1 MKKFF
6 HRFKPQPLIPLIIII
21 FFFLPPLISGK
32 IPIPGDLILGLYHP
46 WRDISFDG
54 FSPEHFPAKNPLIVD
69 PVVQTYPWKSL
80 IIENLKS
87 KNLPFWN
94 PYSFSGQPLLAN
106 VQSSAFSILNILFFV
121 FPFKIAWAL
130 YIILPPIIS
139 SIFMYL
145 LLRELKLSKIA
156 SSFGAFI
163 LPFTGYFITWL
174 EWGNMIATAMWLP
187 VLLLSIKKTFSRIT
201 IKWFLFI
208 VLVTSQVLLAGFWQ
222 TAFYVYLA
230 TFLYL
235 LFTYLKEKRLSP
247 LLWVIF
253 ALLIGILVA
262 SPQILPTL
270 EFINYSSRDVDL
282 GYFKG
287 RQDWFLPYQN
297 LIQLIAP
304 DYFGN
309 PSTYNYWGVW
319 NYLEF
324 SSFIGIIPLCLA
336 LFSLK
341 NVNNESKYFIFLG
354 TISLLLALKNPIS
367 QLPYTL
373 DLPLLSTMQPSRI
386 IFLLVFSFAA
396 LSAFGLEKFINAKP
410 SKKLLILPLTILC
423 LLITVLVLTF
433 LFKDIF
439 PQLNGQ
445 NTQNIAMRNLVL
457 PILTAIS
464 LIVIFIFKVL
474 NLSPKIVIAAIVLVT
489 VFELFRF
496 GYKFNS
502 FSKFSWIFPQTETI
516 SFLQNQPRP
525 FRVMILDRRIFEG
538 NTSSVYHLEQVG
550 GYDPLFLKD
559 YAKLVSSWDSNR
571 VSEPGSYN
579 RIVFPKNYESQI
591 ADFLNIQF
599 ILSLDEINNQEFVKV
614 FEEGKTK
621 VYKNLNFI
629 PRAIFVDEV
638 IKVGGQD
645 EALSLMLN
653 KSLNFAKQS
662 VSTDFG
668 FNNNNSNSTV
678 KFERYDDQS
687 FSLSSSTEKQ
697 SPLVVSNIFYPGWE
711 ASIDGKK
718 TPIYKVNFMFQS
730 ILVPQGS
737 HKVEFKFRPRSFYNG
752 VYLSVF
758 GIILTLTSCYLLW
771 RRKFQ

>member
-6 HRFKPQPLIPLIIII
+6 HQFRLQSLIPPIIII

-46 WRDISFDG
+46 WRDVSFDG

-80 IIENLKS
+80 VIENLKS
-87 KNLPFWN
+87 KNLPLWN

-121 FPFKIAWAL
+121 LPFKIAWAL

-139 SIFMYL
+139 SIFIYL
-145 LLRELKLSKIA
+145 LLRELGLSKMA
-156 SSFGAFI
+156 SSFGAFV

-187 VLLLSIKKTFSRIT
+187 ALLLSIKKIFSQISIR
-201 IKWFLFI
+201 WFLLM
-208 VLVTSQVLLAGFWQ
+208 VLATNQTLLAGSWQ

-235 LFTYLKEKRLSP
+235 LFTFLKEKKPRS

-253 ALLIGILVA
+253 ALLIGILIA

-410 SKKLLILPLTILC
+410 SKKLLILPLAILC

-571 VSEPGSYN
+571 VSEP
-579 RIVFPKNYESQI
+579 
-591 ADFLNIQF
+591 
-599 ILSLDEINNQEFVKV
+599 
-614 FEEGKTK
+614 
-621 VYKNLNFI
+621 
-629 PRAIFVDEV
+629 
-638 IKVGGQD
+638 
-645 EALSLMLN
+645 
-653 KSLNFAKQS
+653 
-662 VSTDFG
+662 
-668 FNNNNSNSTV
+668 
-678 KFERYDDQS
+678 
-687 FSLSSSTEKQ
+687 
-697 SPLVVSNIFYPGWE
+697 
-711 ASIDGKK
+711 
-718 TPIYKVNFMFQS
+718 
-730 ILVPQGS
+730 
-737 HKVEFKFRPRSFYNG
+737 
-752 VYLSVF
+752 
-758 GIILTLTSCYLLW
+758 
-771 RRKFQ
+771 